1 MLCTALQF
9 KYRREKLKGFRFVR
23 PKREKKF
30 SGKGRK
36 FAAVEGDRTTE
47 TRDTK
52 DPVPLTYPKYV
63 LRDLLRMPVSRAPSA
78 RGELHE
84 CLLFPVASALGWRAK
99 RGPPAAESCCYHT
112 RDGWSSC
119 LSALSASPL
128 YNYASRQKVG
138 MLAAK
143 DPHMLVAVLAVAARP
158 QWHTHARKC
167 CADAS

>member
-1 MLCTALQF
+1 MD
-9 KYRREKLKGFRFVR
+9 E
-23 PKREKKF
+23 
-30 SGKGRK
+30 RK
-36 FAAVEGDRTTE
+36 FVAVEAGSTPE
-47 TRDTK
+47 ARDTK

-63 LRDLLRMPVSRAPSA
+63 LRGLLRMPVSRAPSA
-78 RGELHE
+78 RGGLQA

-128 YNYASRQKVG
+128 YNCASRQKVG

-143 DPHMLVAVLAVAARP
+143 DPQTRSFGHLCSLLRP